1 MAERS
6 APGVAVPDVAVLDV
20 AVPDVAVLCATASGA
35 GGPGRLAVKLRTPRP
50 AAPAAAPPVQV
61 PVELPVAEVVLDV
74 PLAHLDHPFDYAVP
88 PGLDATAVPGSR
100 VKVRL
105 AGRLVGGFVVARAAA
120 SAHPGRLSPLAAVV
134 SPEPVLSAEVLETAR
149 RVARRCAGTTADV
162 LRLAVPPRHARVEA
176 EAAAPTLGPPDAPD
190 APDLPS
196 PSGTPAGAGTV
207 DPDGSGPAWARY
219 RGGASYLSH
228 LAAGGAPRG
237 VVAVLPGDLPGLVAD
252 AVRATLE
259 GGRGSV
265 VVVPDV
271 RDLVALDAALT
282 RALGPGR
289 HVVLT
294 AELGPAVRYRRWL
307 AVRRGSVRVVLGT
320 RAAAFAPVA
329 DAGLF
334 VCVDDGDDLFAEPRA
349 PYCHA
354 RDVLAV
360 RAAQDRC
367 GLLLAG
373 HAVSTAAAALVR
385 SGFAH
390 LLTAPRDTVREAT
403 ARVVVAGDDHELAR
417 DPAARLARIPG
428 QVLRTVRAA
437 LVDGPVLVQVPR
449 GGYRPFL
456 ACATCREPARCP
468 VCSGPLAQ
476 TGRGGVPSCRWC
488 GRPAVDHACP
498 HCGSHGLRSTSVGS
512 TRTAEELGR
521 AFPGVAVLVAGGGTV
536 PTVPAAP
543 ALVVATPGS
552 EPPAPTGYAAGVLL
566 DGALALDRPELAAA
580 EEAARRWFG
589 AAALVRAGAPVVLVG
604 PPDQRAVQALVRWD
618 PAGFADA
625 ELADRVDA
633 RLPPAAVVA
642 ELTGAPPDVLDLLER
657 VELPPGADVLGPVP
671 VEPLPPTRRDG
682 GPGGSAAQEPRSRAI
697 VRVRVG
703 SGTALTDALRA
714 GQGVRSLRRTGGHVR
729 IRVDPT
735 DFG

>member
-1 MAERS
+1 MAERP
-6 APGVAVPDVAVLDV
+6 APGV
-20 AVPDVAVLCATASGA
+20 
-35 GGPGRLAVKLRTPRP
+35 GGPGRLAVRLRTPRP
-50 AAPAAAPPVQV
+50 AAPAAVPPVEV

-88 PGLDATAVPGSR
+88 VGLDAAAVPGAR

-105 AGRLVGGFVVARAAA
+105 AGRLVGGFVVARTAA

-176 EAAAPTLGPPDAPD
+176 EATAPTADATAPAPEATDAPGETD
-190 APDLPS
+190 VRDR
-196 PSGTPAGAGTV
+196 SGVPAGGGAAG
-207 DPDGSGPAWARY
+207 PEAGSAAWARY

-228 LAAGGAPRG
+228 LAAGGSPRG
-237 VVAVLPGDLPGLVAD
+237 VVVVLPGDLPGLVAD
-252 AVRATLE
+252 AVRATLA

-271 RDLVALDAALT
+271 RDLAALDAALT
-282 RALGPGR
+282 RVLGPGR

-329 DAGLF
+329 DPGLF
-334 VCVDDGDDLFAEPRA
+334 VCVDDGDDLLAEPRA

-390 LLTAPRDTVREAT
+390 LLTAPRETVREAT

-417 DPAARLARIPG
+417 DPAARLARVPG
-428 QVLRTVRAA
+428 LVLRTVRAA
-437 LVDGPVLVQVPR
+437 LAEGPVLVQVPR

-468 VCSGPLAQ
+468 ACSGPLAQ
-476 TGRGGVPSCRWC
+476 TARGGVPSCRWC
-488 GRPAVDHACP
+488 GRPAVDHTCP

-521 AFPGVAVLVAGGGTV
+521 AFPGVPVLVAGGGSV

-552 EPPAPTGYAAGVLL
+552 EPPAPAGYAAGILL

-625 ELADRVDA
+625 ELADRVEA

-642 ELTGAPPDVLDLLER
+642 ELSGAPPDVLDLLER

-671 VEPLPPTRRDG
+671 LEPLPPSRRDG
-682 GPGGSAAQEPRSRAI
+682 GPGGSAAQEARSRAI

-714 GQGVRSLRRTGGHVR
+714 GQGARSLRRNGGHVR